1 MVLKNYFENGLNL
14 LQISLSKNIVKF
26 RNYKRKIKQM
36 KLRSLFALLFICIC
50 AGVNAQELLK
60 IRGKVLSSDNKPVEY
75 TTISLENAEEGVV
88 AEAATDAKGE
98 FVVEAKEGRYI
109 LVIEPMGY
117 DLIQKDIEL
126 SNSIDLG
133 TFTVKSAQTVSL
145 GTAVVTA
152 EKPLYKVELDKK
164 VYDMSNDPMSQGQNL
179 SDALA
184 NVPSVQVDA
193 EGNVSLRGNDN
204 VKFLIDGKPSGMLGV
219 SDVAEALKNIPAENV
234 ERIELVTNPSA
245 RYEASGSAGI
255 INIVLKK
262 GTNTGFNG
270 SVTVNGGIPKMAG
283 VNVNLNYKTKKFNW
297 FTSLGTRYA
306 DREGEGSAFMTNF
319 DAASKAITGY
329 RATDRTNDRIRRNY
343 NIRFGTEY
351 YLNDSNTLGLSAGYR
366 YNNGNNK
373 SLVDYNYFDNGMT
386 LLRNEYNLQNEK
398 EIENNFDLDF
408 NYKHEFDKKGH
419 ELVFTGRFST
429 QKEDE
434 DGNVFGYKSANDS
447 SLRLTDNLEKQN
459 SVVVTADYVRPI
471 GEKGKFEL
479 GARADFSDTKTDNK
493 TFNQLAAG
501 DLVPDDR
508 FFSNVDNQQNI
519 FAAYAQYGN
528 AIGEKF
534 QYFAGLR
541 LETSDMDIK
550 NYTTNESISKKYTD
564 LFPTLTLNYK
574 LTDKNE
580 FQLSYSRRI
589 RRPMGFM
596 LMPFFSATDDR
607 NVRYG
612 NPDLN
617 PTYTNSLE
625 LSYITSIGKLM
636 ITPSLFYQRTTDMIN
651 QFQRKN
657 VRENGFNELGAM
669 TYEDIFITKPINA
682 GEEDRYGLDLTATYR
697 PAKWWN
703 LMLNVNLFGYKRT
716 GYYEEYNESIDPVT
730 GGTIT
735 KLDSQDFSG
744 DGFSSRGR
752 LSSNFTLPADFKVQV
767 AGNYMG
773 SIKTAQQKTE
783 DNLSMDFSLS
793 KDLFNKRATLTFN
806 VRDVFNSRKR
816 ESTTFAQDYTNYESM
831 RWMVRS
837 YNLSFTYRFKN
848 TNDKDQKNKQ
858 RPDGEEMGGGEE
870 MQMQS
875 AS

>member
-1 MVLKNYFENGLNL
+1 M
-14 LQISLSKNIVKF
+14 
-26 RNYKRKIKQM
+26 R
-36 KLRSLFALLFICIC
+36 LRSLFALLFICVC
-50 AGVNAQELLK
+50 AGVNAQELFK
-60 IRGKVLSSDNKPVEY
+60 IKGKVLSSDNKPVEY
-75 TTISLENAEEGVV
+75 TTISLESTEEGVV
-88 AEAATDAKGE
+88 AEGATDAKGE
-98 FVVEAKEGRYI
+98 FTVEAKAGHYI
-109 LVIEPMGY
+109 IVIEPMGY
-117 DLIQKDIEL
+117 DLIQKQIDL
-126 SNSIDLG
+126 TTTTDLG
-133 TFTVKSAQTVSL
+133 TITVKTEQTVSL
-145 GTAVVTA
+145 GAAVVTA
-152 EKPLYKVELDKK
+152 EKPIYKVELDKK
-164 VYDMSNDPMSQGQNL
+164 VYDMANDPMSQGQSL

-219 SDVAEALKNIPAENV
+219 SDVGEALKNIPAENV

-262 GTNTGFNG
+262 GSNTGFNG
-270 SVTVNGGIPKMAG
+270 SVTLNGGIPTMVG
-283 VNVNLNYKTKKFNW
+283 GNVNLNYKTKKYNVY
-297 FTSLGTRYA
+297 TTLGTRYA
-306 DREGEGSAFMTNF
+306 DREGEGSAFMTSFN
-319 DAASKAITGY
+319 KGTNVVKQY
-329 RATDRTNDRIRRNY
+329 RSTDRENNRIRRNY
-343 NIRFGTEY
+343 NIRLGGEY
-351 YLNDSNTLGLSAGYR
+351 YLDDKNTLGLSAGYR
-366 YNNGNNK
+366 YNNGNNN
-373 SLVDYNYFDNGMT
+373 SLVDYNYFDNAMT
-386 LLRNEYNLQNEK
+386 FLKNEYNLQDEK

-419 ELVFTGRFST
+419 EFVFTGRFST

-434 DGNVFGYKSANDS
+434 DGFVNGLAKRFDANTNSYVDE
-447 SLRLTDNLEKQN
+447 LTNRITDNLEDQQN
-459 SVVVTADYVRPI
+459 VVLTADYVRPI

-479 GARADFSDTKTDNK
+479 GARADFSDTKTNNRTYFLQD
-493 TFNQLAAG
+493 TG
-501 DLVPDDR
+501 DYVEDSR
-508 FFSNVDNQQNI
+508 FFANVDNQQNVL
-519 FAAYAQYGN
+519 AAYAQYGN

-541 LETSDMDIK
+541 VESSDIKIK
-550 NYTTNESISKKYTD
+550 NYTSGENISKKYTD

-574 LTDKNE
+574 FTDKNE
-580 FQLSYSRRI
+580 MQLSYSRRV

-607 NVRYG
+607 NVRNG

-636 ITPSLFYQRTTDMIN
+636 VTPSLFYQKTTDMIN

-657 VRENGFNELGAM
+657 INDNG
-669 TYEDIFITKPINA
+669 EDVFITKPINV
-682 GEEDRYGLDLTATYR
+682 GDEDRYGLDLTATYKPTR
-697 PAKWWN
+697 WWN

-716 GYYEEYNESIDPVT
+716 GSYEEINQIKDPVT
-730 GGTIT
+730 GNVSTQV
-735 KLDSQDFSG
+735 DSQDFSG

-752 LSSNFTLPADFKVQV
+752 LSSNFSLPADFKIQV

-773 SIKTAQQKTE
+773 SMKTAQQKIE

-793 KDLFNKRATLTFN
+793 KDLFKKQATLALN
-806 VRDVFNSRKR
+806 IRDVFNSRKR
-816 ESTTFAQDYTNYESM
+816 EMTQFGTDYINYESM
-831 RWMVRS
+831 RWQVRTW
-837 YNLSFTYRFKN
+837 NLSFTYRFKN
-848 TNDKDQKNKQ
+848 TNDKQDRNKQQ

-870 MQMQS
+870 MQIPA